1 MATISNQVFVTFSG
15 EASKGG
21 SGPIDTVIALS
32 IGPKTG
38 TVIGPATDAIQEARG
53 MVQDARH
60 GLYVAQS
67 YKKATAIRS
76 YAPVVGAYPMSGTD
90 LVVQGWQPQSGPP
103 LQSPALLHPYG
114 LAFDPQTGAL
124 YQSSQDTNVVSGY
137 SLSYAGATVTASALP
152 TSSALAGIPN
162 STFYEGQYVTSSVPL
177 AVNPS
182 ITLLPQTAGGL
193 DYTDDGSAHSVRGI
207 AVVGTTLYVVDEAA
221 ALVGTYDLRSGAFT
235 GWITT
240 NGTSLTPMSA
250 PVGIVADTSGNVY
263 IGDSG
268 SNTIYKWV
276 SAGGP
281 TPTALSVFAT
291 GDELKKISGLAVL
304 PDGSLIF
311 GSREPVTAGD
321 AASSGGKS
329 AQTYSIYR
337 IGHHSGINPW
347 ATGFTD
353 TPECLLCV
361 EVVSD

>member
-1 MATISNQVFVTFSG
+1 MATISNQVFVSFSG
-15 EASKGG
+15 ETSKV
-21 SGPIDTVIALS
+21 SVPITTVLALS
-32 IGPKTG
+32 IGAKTG
-38 TVIGPATDAIQEARG
+38 SVIGPATDTIQEARG
-53 MVQDARH
+53 MAQDARY

-67 YKKATAIRS
+67 YKKATAIRC
-76 YAPVVGAYPMSGTD
+76 YGPVAGSYPMTGTD
-90 LVVQGWQPQSGPP
+90 LVVQGRQPQPGPP

-114 LAFDPQTGAL
+114 LAFDPQTTSL

-137 SLSYAGATVTASALP
+137 SLGYAGATVTATALP
-152 TSSALAGIPN
+152 TSSALAAIPN
-162 STFYEGQYVTSSVPL
+162 GTFYEGQYVTSSVPL
-177 AVNPS
+177 AVNPG

-193 DYTDDGSAHSVRGI
+193 GYTDGGSAHSVRGI
-207 AVVGTTLYVVDEAA
+207 AVAGTTLYVVDEAA

-250 PVGIVADTSGNVY
+250 PVGIVADSGGNVY

-268 SNTIYKWV
+268 NDTIYKWS

-281 TPTALSVFAT
+281 APTALSVFAA
-291 GDELKKISGLAVL
+291 GNELKKISGLAVL

-321 AASSGGKS
+321 AHGGNGT
-329 AQTYSIYR
+329 QTYSIYR
-337 IGHHSGINPW
+337 IGHHGGIDPW

-361 EVVSD
+361 GVVSS